1 MIANLGGTFFSAWV
15 SRRYFG
21 PVCDTPMVCF
31 IGGRSI
37 FSVCWVMSF
46 ADLLDS
52 LLPIADLD
60 LVSSG
65 HCVL

>member
-1 MIANLGGTFFSAWV
+1 MIADLGGTFFTAWV

-31 IGGRSI
+31 IGSQSI
-37 FSVCWVMSF
+37 FYVCWVVSF

-52 LLPIADLD
+52 LLPIADLN

-65 HCVL
+65 PCVL